1 MNPSALFIRRPIATS
16 LLALAVLLAGLIA
29 FRLLPVSPLP
39 QVDFPTIVVNASMAG
54 ASPEVM
60 AATVATPLE
69 RSLGTIA
76 GISQMTSSSSLGS
89 SRVILQF
96 NLSKNINDAAR
107 EVQAAINAAIPL
119 LPSGLTGRPTYKK
132 MNPADAPIMILSL
145 TSKSLS
151 RGQMFDAGSTIL
163 AQKISQIAGIGSVT
177 VGGAALPAVR
187 VELDLP
193 RVNGMGLGLEQVRQ
207 AIASANVDRPKGAI
221 DSATHRWQVGANDQL
236 STPQQYQHIVVGYR
250 NGAPIRLDQIAQVSE
265 GLQNDRNMGLAN
277 GQPSVQLIIYRQP
290 GANIIDAVEGVKAA
304 LPQLKASIPAAIN
317 ITIMS
322 DRTTTIRASLDEVEK
337 TLILAVLLVIAVVW
351 LFLRDW
357 RATLIPAIAVP
368 LSLVGTFAAMWL
380 LDYSLD
386 NLSLMALIVAT
397 GFVVDDAIVVL
408 ENIMR
413 HVEEGLSPLAA
424 AFEGAREVG
433 FTVLSMSLS
442 LVAVFIPVLFMG
454 GIVGRLFHEFA
465 VTLSVAIGISLL
477 VSLTVTPM
485 LASRWLR
492 AKPLPTPTL
501 PTSGEG
507 AISPPPAV
515 GEIGRGMPGMR
526 EAPISPPPVVGEV
539 GRGSGVRISRLEQAW
554 NAIHHGYARSLR
566 RALLHPVL
574 MLVLFFS
581 TTLLTVYLFKVVP
594 KGFFPT
600 QDTGLLI
607 GSVQADQS
615 ISFQDMSKKL
625 QRIVA
630 IVRKNPGM
638 ENVVAFTGGGTANS
652 AFMFMQLKPIDQR
665 KGVQSIIVEL
675 RRALSRVPGTQTF
688 MFPVQDI
695 RAGGRPSAALYEY
708 TLQASDLN
716 TLREWEP
723 KVLAAFKRIPG
734 LNDVNSDQQAG
745 GLQLSL
751 VIDRAAA
758 ARYGIAVS
766 AIDQTL
772 NDAFGQRLVST
783 IYRPLN
789 QYRVVME
796 AAQQYQNNAQALNDV
811 FLVGSNGQ
819 RVPLSA
825 LAHQEL
831 TNTPLAVNHQGLF
844 VSSTISFNL
853 DKGVT
858 LSQIQPKIDEATAA
872 IGLPSEIHGG
882 FQGTARLFSDTLKN
896 EPLFIMAAI
905 FAIYIVLGMLYESTL
920 HPLTILST
928 LPPAGLGALLA
939 LQLTHTEFSI
949 IALIGVFLL
958 IGIVK
963 KNAILMVDF
972 ALSAEREQGMN
983 PRDAIYQAAT
993 LRLRPILMTTL
1004 AALGTALPLAFI
1016 TGNGAELRQ
1025 PLGISIAGGLIVSQ
1039 ALTLYTTPVI
1049 YLELDRL
1056 RRWTLRKFGRSD
1068 RPAALDS
1075 TA

>member
-1 MNPSALFIRRPIATS
+1 MNISAPFIHRPIATS
-16 LLALAVLLAGLIA
+16 LLMLAVLLAGIIA
-29 FRLLPVSPLP
+29 FRLLPVAPLP
-39 QVDFPTIVVNASMAG
+39 QVDFPTITVQANLAG

-76 GISQMTSSSSLGS
+76 GISQMTSGSTLGS
-89 SRVILQF
+89 TRIILQF
-96 NLSKNINDAAR
+96 DLSKNIDSAAR
-107 EVQAAINAAIPL
+107 QVQAAINAARPL
-119 LPSGLTGRPTYKK
+119 LPTGLTGNPTYRIV
-132 MNPADAPIMILSL
+132 NPADAPVMIISLSSRSL
-145 TSKSLS
+145 T
-151 RGQMFDAGSTIL
+151 RGQMFDAASTIL
-163 AQKISQIAGIGSVT
+163 AQKISQIAGIGQVI

-187 VELDLP
+187 VELELP
-193 RVNGMGLGLEQVRQ
+193 RVNGMGLSLDQIRQ
-207 AIASANVDRPKGAI
+207 AIVSANVDTPKGAL
-221 DSATHRWQVGANDQL
+221 DGATHRWQVGANDQL
-236 STPQQYQHIVVGYR
+236 TTPAQYRRIIVGYQK
-250 NGAPIRLDQIAQVSE
+250 GAPIRLDQVANVLE
-265 GLQNDRNMGLAN
+265 GLQNAQNMGLAN
-277 GQPSVQLIIYRQP
+277 GEPSVQLIIFRQP

-304 LPQLKASIPAAIN
+304 LPQLEASIPADIRV
-317 ITIMS
+317 TIMS
-322 DRTTTIRASLDEVEK
+322 DRTSTIRASLKEVED
-337 TLILAVLLVIAVVW
+337 TLLLSVLLVVGVVW
-351 LFLRDW
+351 MFLRDW
-357 RATLIPAIAVP
+357 RATLIPALAVP
-368 LSLVGTFAAMWL
+368 VSLVGTFAAMWL

-413 HVEEGLSPLAA
+413 HVEAGMRPLQAA
-424 AFEGAREVG
+424 LKGAREVG

-442 LVAVFIPVLFMG
+442 LVAVFVPVLFMG

-492 AKPLPTPTL
+492 PHRAARAHPSPL
-501 PTSGEG
+501 
-507 AISPPPAV
+507 A
-515 GEIGRGMPGMR
+515 R
-526 EAPISPPPVVGEV
+526 
-539 GRGSGVRISRLEQAW
+539 AW
-554 NAIHHGYARSLR
+554 DSIHEGYARSLR
-566 RALLHPVL
+566 WALGHPRF
-574 MLVLFFS
+574 MLLVFFS
-581 TTLLTVYLFKVVP
+581 TIALNVYLYEIVP

-615 ISFQDMSKKL
+615 TSFQEMSRKL
-625 QRIVA
+625 ERIVA
-630 IVRKNPGM
+630 IVRGNKGVQ
-638 ENVVAFTGGGTANS
+638 NVVAFTGGGTANS
-652 AFMFMQLKPIDQR
+652 AFMFMQLKPLSER
-665 KGVQSIIVEL
+665 PGVQAIIVQL
-675 RRALSRVPGTQTF
+675 RRALAHVPGAQTF

-716 TLREWEP
+716 ALRVWEP

-734 LNDVNSDQQAG
+734 LNDVNSDQQAS
-745 GLQLSL
+745 GLQLAL
-751 VIDRAAA
+751 TIDRAAA

-772 NDAFGQRLVST
+772 NDAFGQRLIST
-783 IYRPLN
+783 IYAPLN

-796 AAQQYQNNAQALNDV
+796 AAQQYQSNAQALNEI

-825 LAHQEL
+825 LAHYEL
-831 TNTPLAVNHQGLF
+831 SNTPLAVNHQGLF
-844 VSSTISFNL
+844 VAATMSFNL
-853 DKGVT
+853 DKGVS
-858 LSQIQPKIDEATAA
+858 LGQIQGKIGEAMAA
-872 IGLPSEIHGG
+872 IGLPSDIHGG
-882 FQGTARLFSDTLKN
+882 FQGTAKLFSDTLKN
-896 EPLFIMAAI
+896 QPLFIMAALLT
-905 FAIYIVLGMLYESTL
+905 IYIVLGVLYESTL
-920 HPLTILST
+920 HPITILST
-928 LPPAGLGALLA
+928 LPPAGVGAVLA
-939 LQLTHTEFSI
+939 LMAFHAQFSI

-972 ALSAEREQGMN
+972 ALQAEREHGAG
-983 PRDAIYQAAT
+983 PREAIYEAAT

-1004 AALGTALPLAFI
+1004 AALFTALPLAFI

-1025 PLGISIAGGLIVSQ
+1025 PLGISIAGGLIFSQ

-1056 RRWTLRKFGRSD
+1056 RRWTLRRFGSRA
-1068 RPAALDS
+1068 RRAALD
-1075 TA
+1075 TPA

>member
-89 SRVILQF
+89 TRVILQF
-96 NLSKNINDAAR
+96 SLSKNINDAAR

-207 AIASANVDRPKGAI
+207 AIASANVDTPKGAI

-250 NGAPIRLDQIAQVSE
+250 NGAPIRLDQIAQVYE

-304 LPQLKASIPAAIN
+304 LPQLKASIPAAID
-317 ITIMS
+317 ITLMS

-424 AFEGAREVG
+424 AFKGAREVG
-433 FTVLSMSLS
+433 FTVLSMSIS

-492 AKPLPTPTL
+492 PQARTAHGAPKPSSWL
-501 PTSGEG
+501 E
-507 AISPPPAV
+507 
-515 GEIGRGMPGMR
+515 RG
-526 EAPISPPPVVGEV
+526 
-539 GRGSGVRISRLEQAW
+539 W
-554 NAIHHGYARSLR
+554 NHVHHGYARSLR

-581 TTLLTVYLFKVVP
+581 TIGLTVYLFKIVP

-625 QRIVA
+625 QQIVA

-638 ENVVAFTGGGTANS
+638 ENVVAFTGGGTTNS

-734 LNDVNSDQQAG
+734 LNDVNSDQQAN

-766 AIDQTL
+766 TIDQTL

-783 IYRPLN
+783 IYKPLN

-811 FLVGSNGQ
+811 FLVGSSSQ

-853 DKGVT
+853 DKGVS
-858 LSQIQPKIDEATAA
+858 LGSIQTKIDDATAA

-882 FQGTARLFSDTLKN
+882 FQGTAQLFSDTLKN

-972 ALSAEREQGMN
+972 ALTAEREHGAS

>member
-1 MNPSALFIRRPIATS
+1 VNPSALFIRRPIATS

-89 SRVILQF
+89 TRVILQF
-96 NLSKNINDAAR
+96 SLSKNINDAAR

-207 AIASANVDRPKGAI
+207 AIASANVDTPKGAI
-221 DSATHRWQVGANDQL
+221 DSATHRWQVGANDQI

-250 NGAPIRLDQIAQVSE
+250 NGAPIRLDQIAQVYE

-304 LPQLKASIPAAIN
+304 LPQLKASIPAAID
-317 ITIMS
+317 ITLMS

-424 AFEGAREVG
+424 AFKGAREVG
-433 FTVLSMSLS
+433 FTVLSMSIS

-492 AKPLPTPTL
+492 PQARTAHGAPKPSSWL
-501 PTSGEG
+501 E
-507 AISPPPAV
+507 
-515 GEIGRGMPGMR
+515 RG
-526 EAPISPPPVVGEV
+526 
-539 GRGSGVRISRLEQAW
+539 W
-554 NAIHHGYARSLR
+554 NHVHHGYARSLR

-581 TTLLTVYLFKVVP
+581 TIGLTVYLFKIVP

-625 QRIVA
+625 QQIVA

-638 ENVVAFTGGGTANS
+638 ENVVAFTGGGTTNS

-734 LNDVNSDQQAG
+734 LNDVNSDQQAN

-766 AIDQTL
+766 TIDQTL

-783 IYRPLN
+783 IYKPLN

-811 FLVGSNGQ
+811 FLVGSSSQ

-853 DKGVT
+853 DKGVS
-858 LSQIQPKIDEATAA
+858 LGSIQTKIDDATAA

-882 FQGTARLFSDTLKN
+882 FQGTAQLFSDTLKN

-972 ALSAEREQGMN
+972 ALTAEREHGAS

>member
-1 MNPSALFIRRPIATS
+1 
-16 LLALAVLLAGLIA
+16 
-29 FRLLPVSPLP
+29 
-39 QVDFPTIVVNASMAG
+39 
-54 ASPEVM
+54 
-60 AATVATPLE
+60 
-69 RSLGTIA
+69 
-76 GISQMTSSSSLGS
+76 
-89 SRVILQF
+89 
-96 NLSKNINDAAR
+96 
-107 EVQAAINAAIPL
+107 
-119 LPSGLTGRPTYKK
+119 
-132 MNPADAPIMILSL
+132 
-145 TSKSLS
+145 
-151 RGQMFDAGSTIL
+151 
-163 AQKISQIAGIGSVT
+163 
-177 VGGAALPAVR
+177 
-187 VELDLP
+187 
-193 RVNGMGLGLEQVRQ
+193 
-207 AIASANVDRPKGAI
+207 
-221 DSATHRWQVGANDQL
+221 
-236 STPQQYQHIVVGYR
+236 
-250 NGAPIRLDQIAQVSE
+250 
-265 GLQNDRNMGLAN
+265 
-277 GQPSVQLIIYRQP
+277 
-290 GANIIDAVEGVKAA
+290 
-304 LPQLKASIPAAIN
+304 
-317 ITIMS
+317 
-322 DRTTTIRASLDEVEK
+322 
-337 TLILAVLLVIAVVW
+337 
-351 LFLRDW
+351 
-357 RATLIPAIAVP
+357 
-368 LSLVGTFAAMWL
+368 
-380 LDYSLD
+380 
-386 NLSLMALIVAT
+386 
-397 GFVVDDAIVVL
+397 
-408 ENIMR
+408 
-413 HVEEGLSPLAA
+413 
-424 AFEGAREVG
+424 
-433 FTVLSMSLS
+433 
-442 LVAVFIPVLFMG
+442 
-454 GIVGRLFHEFA
+454 
-465 VTLSVAIGISLL
+465 
-477 VSLTVTPM
+477 
-485 LASRWLR
+485 
-492 AKPLPTPTL
+492 
-501 PTSGEG
+501 
-507 AISPPPAV
+507 
-515 GEIGRGMPGMR
+515 
-526 EAPISPPPVVGEV
+526 
-539 GRGSGVRISRLEQAW
+539 
-554 NAIHHGYARSLR
+554 ARSLR
-566 RALLHPVL
+566 RALLHPLL

-581 TTLLTVYLFKVVP
+581 TIGLTVYLFKVVP

-625 QRIVA
+625 QQIVA

-638 ENVVAFTGGGTANS
+638 ENVVAFTGGGTTNS

-734 LNDVNSDQQAG
+734 LNDVNSDQQAN

-766 AIDQTL
+766 TIDQTL

-783 IYRPLN
+783 IYKPLN

-811 FLVGSNGQ
+811 FLVGSSGQ

-844 VSSTISFNL
+844 VSSTLSFNL
-853 DKGVT
+853 DKGVS
-858 LSQIQPKIDEATAA
+858 LGSIQTKIDDATAA

-882 FQGTARLFSDTLKN
+882 FQGTAQLFSDTLKN

-972 ALSAEREQGMN
+972 ALTAEREHGAS

-1068 RPAALDS
+1068 HSAALDS

>member
-1 MNPSALFIRRPIATS
+1 MNTSRKRRAAPSFPDPVGGRGGEPPRGWSISALFIRRPVGTS
-16 LLALAVLLAGLIA
+16 LLALAVLLAGIIA
-29 FRLLPVSPLP
+29 FRLLPVAPLP
-39 QVDFPTIVVNASMAG
+39 QVDFPTITVQANMAG

-76 GISQMTSSSSLGS
+76 GISQMTSSSTLGS
-89 SRVILQF
+89 TRIILQF
-96 NLSKNINDAAR
+96 DLSKDIDSAAR
-107 EVQAAINAAIPL
+107 QVQAAINAARPL
-119 LPSGLTGRPTYKK
+119 LPTGLTGNPTYRKV
-132 MNPADAPIMILSL
+132 NPADAPIMILSL
-145 TSKSLS
+145 TSQSLT
-151 RGQMFDAGSTIL
+151 RGQMYDAASTIL
-163 AQKISQIAGIGSVT
+163 AQKISQLPGIGQVN
-177 VGGAALPAVR
+177 VGGSALPAVR

-193 RVNGMGLGLEQVRQ
+193 RINGMGLSLEQIRQ
-207 AIASANVDRPKGAI
+207 AIATANVDTPKCAI
-221 DSATHRWQVGANDQL
+221 DGAGHRWQVGANDQMAA
-236 STPQQYQHIVVGYR
+236 PAQYGRIVVGYR
-250 NGAPIRLDQIAQVSE
+250 GGAPIRLDQVASVFE
-265 GLQNDRNMGLAN
+265 GLQNNQNMGLAN
-277 GQPSVQLIIYRQP
+277 GEQAVLLIIFRQP
-290 GANIIDAVEGVKAA
+290 GANIITAVEGVKAA
-304 LPQLKASIPAAIN
+304 LPQLEASIPAAIDVR
-317 ITIMS
+317 IMS
-322 DRTTTIRASLDEVEK
+322 DRTTTIRASLQEVEN
-337 TLILAVLLVIAVVW
+337 TLLLAVLLVVGVVW

-357 RATLIPAIAVP
+357 RATLIPALAVP

-380 LDYSLD
+380 LGYSLD

-413 HVEEGLSPLAA
+413 HVEAGVHPLEAA
-424 AFEGAREVG
+424 LKGAREVG

-442 LVAVFIPVLFMG
+442 LVAVFLPVLFMG

-501 PTSGEG
+501 PTAGE
-507 AISPPPAV
+507 A
-515 GEIGRGMPGMR
+515 
-526 EAPISPPPVVGEV
+526 
-539 GRGSGVRISRLEQAW
+539 GRGSVAHPSRLERAW
-554 NAIHHGYARSLR
+554 NAIHDGYARSLR
-566 RALLHPVL
+566 RALRHPAL
-574 MLVLFFS
+574 MLLVFFA
-581 TTLLTVYLFKVVP
+581 TVALNVYLYAIVP

-600 QDTGLLI
+600 QDTGLLV

-615 ISFQDMSKKL
+615 ISFQEMSQKL
-625 QRIVA
+625 ERIVA
-630 IVRKNPGM
+630 IVRRNEGVQ
-638 ENVVAFTGGGTANS
+638 NVLAFTGGGTANS
-652 AFMFMQLKPIDQR
+652 GFMFMQLKPMGER
-665 KGVQSIIVEL
+665 PGVQTIMLQL
-675 RRALSRVPGTQTF
+675 RKALSAVPGAQTF

-708 TLQASDLN
+708 TLQASDLGA
-716 TLREWEP
+716 LRTWEP
-723 KVLAAFKRIPG
+723 KVLAAFKHIPG
-734 LNDVNSDQQAG
+734 MNEVNSDQQAS
-745 GLQLSL
+745 GLRLSL
-751 VIDRAAA
+751 VLDRAAA
-758 ARYGIAVS
+758 ARHGIPVS

-783 IYRPLN
+783 IYAPLN

-796 AAQQYQNNAQALNDV
+796 AALQYQQNAQALNDV
-811 FLVGSNGQ
+811 YLVGSGGQ

-825 LAHQEL
+825 LAHVEL

-844 VSSTISFNL
+844 VSATISFNL
-853 DKGVT
+853 DKGVS
-858 LSQIQPKIDEATAA
+858 LGQVQGRIDQAMAE
-872 IGLPSEIHGG
+872 IGLPSDVHGG
-882 FQGTARLFSDTLKN
+882 FQGTAKLFSDTLKN
-896 EPLFIMAAI
+896 RPLFIMAAI

-928 LPPAGLGALLA
+928 LPPAGVGAVLA
-939 LQLTHTEFSI
+939 LMLFHTEFSI

-972 ALSAEREQGMN
+972 ALQAEREQGLD
-983 PRDAIYQAAT
+983 PRDAIFQAAT

-1025 PLGISIAGGLIVSQ
+1025 PLGISIAGGLVVSQ

-1056 RRWTLRKFGRSD
+1056 RQWTLRKFGRSGG
-1068 RPAALDS
+1068 PVPLD
-1075 TA
+1075 TPVRTP

>member
-1 MNPSALFIRRPIATS
+1 
-16 LLALAVLLAGLIA
+16 
-29 FRLLPVSPLP
+29 
-39 QVDFPTIVVNASMAG
+39 
-54 ASPEVM
+54 
-60 AATVATPLE
+60 
-69 RSLGTIA
+69 
-76 GISQMTSSSSLGS
+76 
-89 SRVILQF
+89 
-96 NLSKNINDAAR
+96 
-107 EVQAAINAAIPL
+107 
-119 LPSGLTGRPTYKK
+119 
-132 MNPADAPIMILSL
+132 ILS
-145 TSKSLS
+145 
-151 RGQMFDAGSTIL
+151 
-163 AQKISQIAGIGSVT
+163 
-177 VGGAALPAVR
+177 
-187 VELDLP
+187 
-193 RVNGMGLGLEQVRQ
+193 
-207 AIASANVDRPKGAI
+207 
-221 DSATHRWQVGANDQL
+221 
-236 STPQQYQHIVVGYR
+236 
-250 NGAPIRLDQIAQVSE
+250 
-265 GLQNDRNMGLAN
+265 
-277 GQPSVQLIIYRQP
+277 
-290 GANIIDAVEGVKAA
+290 
-304 LPQLKASIPAAIN
+304 
-317 ITIMS
+317 
-322 DRTTTIRASLDEVEK
+322 
-337 TLILAVLLVIAVVW
+337 VLLVIGVVW

-424 AFEGAREVG
+424 AFKGAREVG
-433 FTVLSMSLS
+433 FTVLSMSIS

-465 VTLSVAIGISLL
+465 MTLSVAIVISLL

-492 AKPLPTPTL
+492 PQAH
-501 PTSGEG
+501 S
-507 AISPPPAV
+507 
-515 GEIGRGMPGMR
+515 
-526 EAPISPPPVVGEV
+526 APVAAARV
-539 GRGSGVRISRLEQAW
+539 SRLERGW
-554 NAIHHGYARSLR
+554 NHIHHSYGRSLR
-566 RALLHPVL
+566 WALLHPVL

-594 KGFFPT
+594 KGFFPM

-615 ISFQDMSKKL
+615 ISFQEMSKKL
-625 QRIVA
+625 ERIVA

-638 ENVVAFTGGGTANS
+638 QNVVAFTGGGAANS

-665 KGVQSIIVEL
+665 QGVQSIIVEL
-675 RRALSRVPGTQTF
+675 RRALSSVPGTQTF

-734 LNDVNSDQQAG
+734 LNDVNSDQQAS

-758 ARYGIAVS
+758 ARYGIPVS
-766 AIDQTL
+766 TIDQTL
-772 NDAFGQRLVST
+772 NDAFGQRLIST

-789 QYRVVME
+789 QYRVVMQ
-796 AAQQYQNNAQALNDV
+796 AAQRYQNNAQALNDIY
-811 FLVGSNGQ
+811 LVGSNGQ

-882 FQGTARLFSDTLKN
+882 FQGTAQLFSDTLKN

-972 ALSAEREQGMN
+972 ALGAEREHGMT

-1056 RRWTLRKFGRSD
+1056 RRWTLRRFSRGARPEPSEEHAGPPQVFLTPSGGLTRSD
-1068 RPAALDS
+1068 RSGGDSNSPA
-1075 TA
+1075 

>member
-16 LLALAVLLAGLIA
+16 LLALAILLAGIMA

-39 QVDFPTIVVNASMAG
+39 QVDFPTIVVNASLSG
-54 ASPEVM
+54 ASPDVM

-76 GISQMTSSSSLGS
+76 GISQMTSSSTQGS
-89 SRVILQF
+89 TRIILQF
-96 NLSKNINDAAR
+96 DLSKDINSAAR
-107 EVQAAINAAIPL
+107 QVQAAINAAIPL
-119 LPSGLTGRPTYKK
+119 LPSGLSGNPTYKK

-145 TSKSLS
+145 TSKSLT

-187 VELDLP
+187 VDLDLP
-193 RVNGMGLGLEQVRQ
+193 RVNGMGLSLEQVRQ
-207 AIASANVDRPKGAI
+207 AIASANVDTPKGAI
-221 DSATHRWQVGANDQL
+221 DSGDHRWQVGANDQL
-236 STPQQYQHIVVGYR
+236 STPAQYQHVVVGYK
-250 NGAPIRLDQIAQVSE
+250 NGSPIKLDQIAHVYE
-265 GLQNDRNMGLAN
+265 GLQNQQNMGLAN

-290 GANIIDAVEGVKAA
+290 GANIIDAVDAVKAA
-304 LPQLKASIPAAIN
+304 LPQLEASIPAAIDV
-317 ITIMS
+317 TVMS
-322 DRTTTIRASLDEVEK
+322 DRTTTIRASLEEVEN
-337 TLILAVLLVIAVVW
+337 TLILAVVLVIGVVW

-357 RATLIPAIAVP
+357 RATLIPALAVP

-413 HVEEGLSPLAA
+413 HVEEGLTPLAA
-424 AFEGAREVG
+424 AFKGAREVG

-442 LVAVFIPVLFMG
+442 LVAVFLPVLFMG

-492 AKPLPTPTL
+492 GLPQR
-501 PTSGEG
+501 GET
-507 AISPPPAV
+507 
-515 GEIGRGMPGMR
+515 
-526 EAPISPPPVVGEV
+526 APRRP
-539 GRGSGVRISRLEQAW
+539 SRLEAVW
-554 NAIHHGYARSLR
+554 DHVHNGYARSLKW
-566 RALLHPVL
+566 ALLRPVL
-574 MLVLFFS
+574 MLIVFFATIGLS
-581 TTLLTVYLFKVVP
+581 VYLYKIVP

-600 QDTGLLI
+600 QDTGLMI

-615 ISFQDMSKKL
+615 VSFQEMSKKL
-625 QRIVA
+625 ERIVA
-630 IVRKNPGM
+630 IVRANKGV
-638 ENVVAFTGGGTANS
+638 ENVVAFTGGGTTNS
-652 AFMFMQLKPIDQR
+652 AFMFIQLKPLDER
-665 KGVQSIIVEL
+665 PGVQTLIVQL
-675 RRALSRVPGTQTF
+675 RRALERVPGTQTF

-708 TLQASDLN
+708 TLQASDLG

-734 LNDVNSDQQAG
+734 LNDVNSDQQAN

-758 ARYGIAVS
+758 ARYGIPVS
-766 AIDQTL
+766 TIDQTL
-772 NDAFGQRLVST
+772 NDAFGQRLIST
-783 IYRPLN
+783 IYAPLN
-789 QYRVVME
+789 QYRVVMQ
-796 AAQQYQNNAQALNDV
+796 AAQQYQNSAQALNDV
-811 FLVGSNGQ
+811 FVVGSNGQ

-825 LAHQEL
+825 LAHYEL

-853 DKGVT
+853 DKGVS
-858 LSQIQPKIDEATAA
+858 LSSIQGKINEATAA
-872 IGLPSEIHGG
+872 IGLPSTIHGG
-882 FQGTARLFSDTLKN
+882 FQGTAQLFASTLQN
-896 EPLFIMAAI
+896 QPLFIMAAI

-928 LPPAGLGALLA
+928 LPPAGVGAVLA

-972 ALSAEREQGMN
+972 ALSAEREHGMN
-983 PRDAIYQAAT
+983 PRDAIYRAAT

-1056 RRWTLRKFGRSD
+1056 RRWTLRKFGRGD
-1068 RPAALDS
+1068 RPAPIDS
-1075 TA
+1075 PA

>member
-89 SRVILQF
+89 TRVILQF
-96 NLSKNINDAAR
+96 KLSKNINDAAR

-207 AIASANVDRPKGAI
+207 AIASANVDMPKGAI

-304 LPQLKASIPAAIN
+304 LPRLKASIPAAIN

-357 RATLIPAIAVP
+357 RATLIPAISVP

-424 AFEGAREVG
+424 AFKGAREVG

-492 AKPLPTPTL
+492 PQARTAHSAPKPSSWL
-501 PTSGEG
+501 E
-507 AISPPPAV
+507 
-515 GEIGRGMPGMR
+515 RG
-526 EAPISPPPVVGEV
+526 
-539 GRGSGVRISRLEQAW
+539 W
-554 NAIHHGYARSLR
+554 NHVHHGYARSLR
-566 RALLHPVL
+566 RALLHPLL

-625 QRIVA
+625 QQIVA

-638 ENVVAFTGGGTANS
+638 ENVVAFTGGGTTNS

-734 LNDVNSDQQAG
+734 LNDVNSDQQAN

-766 AIDQTL
+766 TIDQTL

-811 FLVGSNGQ
+811 FLVGSSGQ

-844 VSSTISFNL
+844 VSSTLSFNL
-853 DKGVT
+853 DKGVS
-858 LSQIQPKIDEATAA
+858 LGSIQTKIDEALAA

-882 FQGTARLFSDTLKN
+882 FQGTAQLFSDTLKN

-972 ALSAEREQGMN
+972 ALQAEREQGLD